1 MSNNE
6 KWSSKGAIPLRLLSA
21 LKYPFDINH
30 TNCSNIPKSQAEL
43 PNKKCFKE
51 EKYKYFNVETD
62 NEVKKEWLLN
72 FNENNEGLKNI

>member
-1 MSNNE
+1 MILQLE
-6 KWSSKGAIPLRLLSA
+6 K
-21 LKYPFDINH
+21 
-30 TNCSNIPKSQAEL
+30 
-43 PNKKCFKE
+43 KE